1 MSSLDEIF
9 ETHHRKVYQVAF
21 RLLRNREEAEDIVQE
36 VFVQVWKSLASFKN
50 QSQLSTWIYRITINK
65 CLDTLRVRKRRSF
78 LSPFFFLK
86 VDEEVNQP
94 NLWDD
99 NPDALDRLERKEQL
113 LALHNALEKL
123 PVMQQTAFVLLRMEE
138 MTQKE
143 AALYLGISEK
153 ALESLL
159 QRANKG
165 LRKYLE
171 KFYNKRR
178 N

>member
-1 MSSLDEIF
+1 M
-9 ETHHRKVYQVAF
+9 
-21 RLLRNREEAEDIVQE
+21 
-36 VFVQVWKSLASFKN
+36 
-50 QSQLSTWIYRITINK
+50 
-65 CLDTLRVRKRRSF
+65 RKRRSF

-171 KFYNKRR
+171 KFYNERR